1 MTAISPRTEMFRVS
15 AGMVHALRIKDGQA
29 VYHNH
34 YLRTSSFWQTR
45 RTVDRFTM
53 LVGMIREVSQAR
65 LAQHVLDL
73 LALRSQSLFIMFL
86 SSSVS
91 TQRAMKPKY
100 LHKPIH
106 LRDLKP

>member
-1 MTAISPRTEMFRVS
+1 MRCASKMGRLCTTTITC
-15 AGMVHALRIKDGQA
+15 GQ
-29 VYHNH
+29 
-34 YLRTSSFWQTR
+34 SSFWQTR